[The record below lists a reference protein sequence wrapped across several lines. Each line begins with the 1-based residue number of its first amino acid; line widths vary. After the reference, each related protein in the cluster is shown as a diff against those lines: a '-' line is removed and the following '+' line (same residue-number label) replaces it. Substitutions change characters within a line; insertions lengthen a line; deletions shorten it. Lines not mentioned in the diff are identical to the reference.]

1 MAAKEKAEVIQ
12 ARINSENKSLIV
24 QAAKLREIPVS
35 DYMRLVLIDQ
45 ARKEVTSN
53 DQQVLQLTA
62 DEQIEFWN
70 ALDKP
75 KGLTKAQKEL
85 GKLIKGE

>member
-70 ALDKP
+70 ALDNP

>member
-1 MAAKEKAEVIQ
+1 MPIKEKAEVIQ
-12 ARINSENKSLIV
+12 ARINSENKGLIV

-53 DQQVLQLTA
+53 EQRVLQLTA
-62 DEQIEFWN
+62 AEQIEFWN
-70 ALDKP
+70 ALDNP
-75 KGLTKAQKEL
+75 KSLTESQKEL

>member
-1 MAAKEKAEVIQ
+1 MPIKEKAEVIQ
-12 ARINSENKSLIV
+12 ARINSENKGLIV

-53 DQQVLQLTA
+53 EQRVLQLTA

-70 ALDKP
+70 ALDNP
-75 KGLTKAQKEL
+75 KSLTESQKEL